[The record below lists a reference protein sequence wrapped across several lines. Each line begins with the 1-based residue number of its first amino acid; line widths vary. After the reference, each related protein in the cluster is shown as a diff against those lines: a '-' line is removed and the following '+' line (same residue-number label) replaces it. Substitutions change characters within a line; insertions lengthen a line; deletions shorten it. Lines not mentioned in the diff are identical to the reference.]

1 MVCKNFVESILIFN
15 MTLWYGSLSI
25 VNRVKLSKIVNEASK
40 IIGKTQKQLND
51 LYRRKVKQKALKIV
65 EDVSHP
71 LHGEF

>member
-51 LYRRKVKQKALKIV
+51 LYRRKVK
-65 EDVSHP
+65 
-71 LHGEF
+71 